1 MRALIIGHTGGIGA
15 ALSANLRASGWQVI
29 GVSRS
34 THGLDFCQPDS
45 IEAAFATIIGPFDLV
60 VIATG
65 QLDGAGAPPEKSLK
79 AVTAAAMADQFAVNT
94 IGPAMILRQ
103 LPRLLPKNSLSKVAV
118 LTARVGS
125 IADNKMGGWY
135 SYRAAKAALN
145 QMVHTAAIE
154 LARSHKQSCVI
165 AYHPGTVATKFTTNY
180 QDTNKTVLPKVAAQN
195 ILRILEIVTPENTG
209 KFYDWRGAEI
219 PW

>member
-15 ALSANLRASGWQVI
+15 ALFTELRAARHDVTGL
-29 GVSRS
+29 SRS
-34 THGLDFCQPDS
+34 TDGLDLRKPDS
-45 IEAAFATIIGPFDLV
+45 IDAAFAGLSGGFDLV

-65 QLDGAGAPPEKSLK
+65 QLQGAGTPPEKSLK
-79 AVTAAAMADQFAVNT
+79 AVTAEAMADQFAVNT

-103 LPRLLPKNSLSKVAV
+103 LPRILPKDHGSKVVV

-125 IADNKMGGWY
+125 IGDNRMGGWY
-135 SYRAAKAALN
+135 SYRAAKAATN
-145 QMVHTAAIE
+145 QVVHTAAIE

-165 AYHPGTVATKFTTNY
+165 AYHPGTVATEFTSAYQGTNR
-180 QDTNKTVLPKVAAQN
+180 TVPAAKAAQN
-195 ILRILEIVTPENTG
+195 MLKVFEALGPQNTG
-209 KFYDWRGAEI
+209 QFYDWTGTVV

>member
-15 ALSANLRASGWQVI
+15 ALDVNLRASGWDVVGI
-29 GVSRS
+29 SRS
-34 THGLDFCQPDS
+34 THGLDFRKPDS
-45 IEAAFATIIGPFDLV
+45 IDLAFADITGPFDSV

-65 QLDGAGAPPEKSLK
+65 QLHGAGVPPEKSLK
-79 AVTAAAMADQFAVNT
+79 ALTADAMADQFLVNC

-103 LPRLLPKNSLSKVAV
+103 LPRFLAKDRPSKIMV

-125 IADNKMGGWY
+125 ITDNRMGGWC

-145 QMVHTAAIE
+145 QVVHTAAIE
-154 LARSHKQSCVI
+154 LARSHKQSCLI
-165 AYHPGTVATKFTTNY
+165 AYHPGTVATKFTADY
-180 QDTNKTVLPKVAAQN
+180 QGAHKAVSSDEAAQN
-195 ILRILEIVTPENTG
+195 IVRVSRLMSSEQTG
-209 KFYDWRGAEI
+209 HFYDWRGAQV

>member
-15 ALSANLRASGWQVI
+15 ALFTALHAGVHDVI
-29 GVSRS
+29 GLSRS
-34 THGLDFCQPDS
+34 TDGLDLRQPNS
-45 IEAAFATIIGPFDLV
+45 IETAFGDISGLFDLV

-65 QLDGAGAPPEKSLK
+65 QLHGAGHAPEKSLK
-79 AVTAAAMADQFAVNT
+79 TLTADAMADQFAVNT

-103 LPRLLPKNSLSKVAV
+103 LPRILPKDHPSKVVV

-125 IADNKMGGWY
+125 IGDNKMGGWY
-135 SYRAAKAALN
+135 SYRAAKAATN
-145 QMVHTAAIE
+145 QVVHTTAIE

-165 AYHPGTVATKFTTNY
+165 SYHPGTVATEFTSAY
-180 QDTNKTVLPKVAAQN
+180 QGTHRTVPAEEAAQN
-195 ILRILEIVTPENTG
+195 MLKVLDALGPQNTG
-209 KFYDWRGAEI
+209 QFYDWTGTVV